1 MLNHYAISVECVAV
15 VYAYLSGHVRGGCS
29 DSTYHRLSRCHLQ
42 WTFVLVELFD
52 EMDLGVGR
60 RVDFSEVHAAVNL
73 S

>member
-1 MLNHYAISVECVAV
+1 MLNHYAISVECVAI
-15 VYAYLSGHVRGGCS
+15 GHVRGGCS
-29 DSTYHRLSRCHLQ
+29 ESTYHRLSRCHLQ

-60 RVDFSEVHAAVNL
+60 MVDFSVVHAAVNL